1 MKVKMKFDT
10 LNLAPAV
17 LRAVVDKGYEIAT
30 PIQADAIPPILDGR
44 DLIGCAQTGTGKTA
58 AFALPTIHRILAALQ
73 KERDEAAKN
82 QGNDQAPPP
91 AAEAPAESQ
100 DSRRQGNRA
109 DRRAGR
115 NQQSRRPQ
123 ARRKTRALVLA
134 PTRELVSQI
143 AASFVAYGKHTALR
157 HSVIYGGVG
166 QGPQV
171 KALQHGVDTIIAT
184 PGRLLD
190 LMNQGHVDLSKIEIL
205 ILDEADQMLDMG
217 FIPDLKRIIAK
228 VPKQRQTLMF
238 SATMPQAIRELA
250 HEWLEFPVS
259 VQTAPV
265 ATPAELVDQSVY
277 FVEKETKIRLLEN
290 WLQNTPGGRTIIFS
304 RTKHGADKIVK
315 YLTRAKIRSAAIH
328 GNKSQNFRE
337 RTLEQFKSKHPP
349 VLVATDIAARGLDIK
364 EVSHVVNYDIPE
376 TPETYVHRIGRTG
389 RAGATGAAVSFC
401 SAEEIRYFRGIER
414 LTRRRIEVGAGHE
427 ELTFAAPP
435 APVDEP
441 RQQRGGQ
448 RGRRGGPGGPGGG
461 QRRGRFNK
469 SNGGGY
475 GNNGGGNNGG
485 NGAPAAGH
493 ATGNGAG
500 AGRPG
505 GRRSNGANGASRP
518 KPPRPPKRRTDGRAA
533 DSEPLTLDGP
543 APANNKPPA
552 TGSGRRPKR
561 RKKVTSR
568 L

>member
-1 MKVKMKFDT
+1 MKFET
-10 LNLAPAV
+10 LNIGPAL
-17 LRAVVDKGYEIAT
+17 LRAVADKGYEIMT
-30 PIQADAIPPILDGR
+30 PIQADAIPTILEGR

-58 AFALPTIHRILAALQ
+58 AFALPTIHRILEALQ
-73 KERDEAAKN
+73 KERDGA
-82 QGNDQAPPP
+82 QSQS
-91 AAEAPAESQ
+91 ESQ
-100 DSRRQGNRA
+100 PQGQPEAEQTSYSKA

-115 NQQSRRPQ
+115 HQSPRKPH
-123 ARRKTRALVLA
+123 ARRKTRCLVLA

-157 HSVIYGGVG
+157 HAVIYGGVG
-166 QGPQV
+166 QMPQV
-171 KALQHGVDTIIAT
+171 KALQHGSDVIIAT

-217 FIPDLKRIIAK
+217 FIPDLRRIIAK
-228 VPKQRQTLMF
+228 VPEQRQTLMF

-259 VQTAPV
+259 VQTAPI

-277 FVEKETKIRLLEN
+277 FVEKDTKIRLLEN

-315 YLTRAKIRSAAIH
+315 YLTKAKIRSSAIH

-364 EVSHVVNYDIPE
+364 EVTHVVNYDLPE

-389 RAGATGAAVSFC
+389 RAGATGSAVSFC
-401 SAEEIRYFRGIER
+401 TAEEIRYLRGIER
-414 LTRRRIEVGAGHE
+414 LTRRRIEVGQGHDE
-427 ELTFAAPP
+427 YTLAAPP

-441 RQQRGGQ
+441 RQQRG
-448 RGRRGGPGGPGGG
+448 RRGGPGG
-461 QRRGRFNK
+461 
-469 SNGGGY
+469 
-475 GNNGGGNNGG
+475 GGNRG
-485 NGAPAAGH
+485 
-493 ATGNGAG
+493 
-500 AGRPG
+500 GRPG
-505 GRRSNGANGASRP
+505 GRPGRRPVGHGSANGGNGGGSGGHAGYGASGGRP
-518 KPPRPPKRRTDGRAA
+518 ATGGGRRRPATGGRPAAPARPKRRTDGKPA
-533 DSEPLTLDGP
+533 DCVPIMLDGP
-543 APANNKPPA
+543 APADGKPPA

>member
-1 MKVKMKFDT
+1 MKFET
-10 LNLAPAV
+10 LNLAPV
-17 LRAVVDKGYEIAT
+17 LLRAVADKGYEIMT
-30 PIQADAIPPILDGR
+30 PIQAEAIPPILEGR

-58 AFALPTIHRILAALQ
+58 AFALPTIHRILESLQ
-73 KERDEAAKN
+73 KERDAAAKAGG
-82 QGNDQAPPP
+82 QPE
-91 AAEAPAESQ
+91 AAEAPVAPQ
-100 DSRRQGNRA
+100 DDRRQGNRA

-115 NQQSRRPQ
+115 HQGSRRPQ
-123 ARRKTRALVLA
+123 ARRKTRCLVLA

-157 HSVIYGGVG
+157 QAVIYGGVG

-171 KALQHGVDTIIAT
+171 KALQHGSDVIIAT

-217 FIPDLKRIIAK
+217 FIPDLRRIISR
-228 VPKQRQTLMF
+228 VPEQRQTLMF
-238 SATMPQAIRELA
+238 SATMPPAIRELA

-259 VQTAPV
+259 VQTTPV
-265 ATPAELVDQSVY
+265 ATPAERVDQSVY
-277 FVEKETKIRLLEN
+277 FVDKEGKIRLLEQ
-290 WLQNTPGGRTIIFS
+290 WLQSTASSRTIVFA

-315 YLTRAKIRSAAIH
+315 YLGRAKIRAAAIH

-389 RAGATGAAVSFC
+389 RAGAEGSAVSFC
-401 SAEEIRYFRGIER
+401 SAEEIKYLRGIER
-414 LTRRRIEVGAGHE
+414 LTRRRIEVGQGHE
-427 ELTFAAPP
+427 GITLAAPP

-441 RQQRGGQ
+441 RQQRG
-448 RGRRGGPGGPGGG
+448 RRGGPGGA
-461 QRRGRFNK
+461 GRN
-469 SNGGGY
+469 
-475 GNNGGGNNGG
+475 
-485 NGAPAAGH
+485 
-493 ATGNGAG
+493 
-500 AGRPG
+500 GRPG
-505 GRRSNGANGASRP
+505 GNRPARRPAVYAAGDGQGGTATGGGRPGNAVGRRRTGGAVRP
-518 KPPRPPKRRTDGRAA
+518 AAPKPPKRRTDGRAA
-533 DSEPLTLDGP
+533 DAEPIMLDGP
-543 APANNKPPA
+543 APANGKPPA

-561 RKKVTSR
+561 RRKVTSR

>member
-1 MKVKMKFDT
+1 MVKFDS
-10 LNLAPAV
+10 LNLGPAL
-17 LRAVVDKGYEIAT
+17 LRAIADKGYEIAT
-30 PIQADAIPPILDGR
+30 PIQADAIPPILEGR

-58 AFALPTIHRILAALQ
+58 AFALPTIHRILVALQ
-73 KERDEAAKN
+73 KERDEAAKAN
-82 QGNDQAPPP
+82 GQPTDQPE
-91 AAEAPAESQ
+91 AAEAPAEPQ

-115 NQQSRRPQ
+115 HQTSRRPQ

-143 AASFVAYGKHTALR
+143 AASFAVYGKHTALR
-157 HSVIYGGVG
+157 HAVIYGGVG

-171 KALQHGVDTIIAT
+171 KALQHGSDVIIAT

-190 LMNQGHVDLSKIEIL
+190 LMNQGHVDLSKIESL

-217 FIPDLKRIIAK
+217 FIPDLKRIISK

-265 ATPAELVDQSVY
+265 ATPAEKVDQTVY
-277 FVEKETKIRLLEN
+277 FVSKDGKIRLLEQ
-290 WLQNTPGGRTIIFS
+290 WLQNTANSRTIVFS

-315 YLTRAKIRSAAIH
+315 YLCKSKINAAAIH

-337 RTLEQFKSKHPP
+337 RTLQQFKSNRPP

-364 EVSHVVNYDIPE
+364 EVSHVINYDIPE
-376 TPETYVHRIGRTG
+376 TPETYVHRIGRTA
-389 RAGATGAAVSFC
+389 RAGATGSAISFC
-401 SAEEIRYFRGIER
+401 SAEEIRYFRGIEK
-414 LTRRRIEVGAGHE
+414 LTRRRIEVGVGHE
-427 ELTFAAPP
+427 DLTFTAPP

-441 RQQRGGQ
+441 RPQRGGQ

-461 QRRGRFNK
+461 GNRRSRFSK

-475 GNNGGGNNGG
+475 GNNNGGGS

-500 AGRPG
+500 GARPAG
-505 GRRSNGANGASRP
+505 GRRFNGANGASRP

-561 RKKVTSR
+561 RKKVTSK

>member
-1 MKVKMKFDT
+1 MKFDT
-10 LNLAPAV
+10 LNIGPAL
-17 LRAVVDKGYEIAT
+17 LRAVADKGYEIMT
-30 PIQADAIPPILDGR
+30 PIQADAIPTILEGR
-44 DLIGCAQTGTGKTA
+44 DLIGRAQTGTGKTA
-58 AFALPTIHRILAALQ
+58 AFALPTIHRILSSLQ
-73 KERDEAAKN
+73 AERDATAKAN
-82 QGNDQAPPP
+82 GQPTGQPE
-91 AAEAPAESQ
+91 AAEAPA
-100 DSRRQGNRA
+100 DSRDDRNQGNRA

-115 NQQSRRPQ
+115 HQTSRRPQ
-123 ARRKTRALVLA
+123 ARRKTRCLVLA

-157 HSVIYGGVG
+157 QAVIYGGVG

-171 KALQHGVDTIIAT
+171 KALQHGADVIIAT

-217 FIPDLKRIIAK
+217 FIPDLRRIIAK
-228 VPKQRQTLMF
+228 VPEQRQTLMF

-259 VQTAPV
+259 VQTTPI
-265 ATPAELVDQSVY
+265 ATPAELVEQSVY
-277 FVEKETKIRLLEN
+277 FVEKDTKIRLLEN

-315 YLTRAKIRSAAIH
+315 YLTKAKIRSSAIH

-364 EVSHVVNYDIPE
+364 EVTHVVNYDLPE

-389 RAGATGAAVSFC
+389 RAGATGSAVSFC
-401 SAEEIRYFRGIER
+401 TAEEIRYLRGIER
-414 LTRRRIEVGAGHE
+414 LTRRRIEVGQGHDE
-427 ELTFAAPP
+427 YTLAAPP

-441 RQQRGGQ
+441 RQQRG
-448 RGRRGGPGGPGGG
+448 RRGGPGGGN
-461 QRRGRFNK
+461 RG
-469 SNGGGY
+469 
-475 GNNGGGNNGG
+475 
-485 NGAPAAGH
+485 
-493 ATGNGAG
+493 
-500 AGRPG
+500 GRPG
-505 GRRSNGANGASRP
+505 GRPGRRPVGHGSASGGNGGHAGHAGNGASGGRP
-518 KPPRPPKRRTDGRAA
+518 ATGGGRRPPTTGGRPAAPARPKRRTDGKPA
-533 DSEPLTLDGP
+533 DGAPIMLDGP
-543 APANNKPPA
+543 APAEGKPSA

-561 RKKVTSR
+561 RRPASR